1 MKTSPISLVALA
13 MPLAACV
20 ACPPDDCQGCN
31 DPYCPTSTGYSYPSV
46 DYSYPPV
53 DYSYPSVDYSRPPFI
68 PTGGQG
74 TPGADGT
81 RCPGSSD
88 PDAAATPPTCGR
100 DAGAEPPPA
109 SGADA
114 GVAVPSPDAFAT
126 NSRPASDGGGLRA
139 DSTTLPPCT
148 DAGTCGKPVVPLCTW
163 SRECGT
169 GGRCVD
175 GECQRSCANSSTCG
189 TGDTCQ
195 AGFCQAA
202 VNSGGQCLY
211 AADCSAGSECINAF
225 CHGGCKVDG
234 DCPNRADACTG
245 NLCRPDG
252 RSMPQC
258 RSNQDCAPDRE
269 CVNATCRTA
278 CDSDQNCGAACSG
291 TLCREGYCVQA
302 QEIAPQCTRNATCGA
317 GHTCIDAV
325 CL

>member
-1 MKTSPISLVALA
+1 MKTSPISLIALA

-20 ACPPDDCQGCN
+20 GCPPDDCQYCS
-31 DPYCPTSTGYSYPSV
+31 DPYCPTSTA
-46 DYSYPPV
+46 YPPPTV

-74 TPGADGT
+74 APDPGGM
-81 RCPGSSD
+81 RCPESSAS
-88 PDAAATPPTCGR
+88 DATPTPPTCSR
-100 DAGAEPPPA
+100 DAGVEPPA
-109 SGADA
+109 SATVADA
-114 GVAVPSPDAFAT
+114 RVAVPSPDSFAT
-126 NSRPASDGGGLRA
+126 DSRAASDGGGLTA

-169 GGRCVD
+169 GGRCVN
-175 GECQRSCANSSTCG
+175 GECQRPCTNSSTCG

-195 AGFCQAA
+195 ADFCQPAI
-202 VNSGGQCLY
+202 NSGGECLY
-211 AADCSAGSECINAF
+211 KTDCSAGSVCINAF
-225 CHGGCKVDG
+225 CHAGCKVDA

-245 NLCRPDG
+245 NVCRPDR
-252 RSMPQC
+252 RSTPRC
-258 RSNQDCAPDRE
+258 RSNEDCAPDRE
-269 CVNATCRTA
+269 CVNATCRTP

-291 TLCREGYCVQA
+291 TLCRAGYCVQA
-302 QEIAPQCTRNATCGA
+302 QEIAPQCSRSATCGA